1 MNLFIISIFL
11 HFVCLVLLLA
21 FEPIALWLLSIKA
34 EFKASK
40 KMFNSEERVKHIQ
53 VAIKLSDG
61 RKLDGKLIISE
72 TSNLLRTLNGDGKFA
87 VFVAHNGDHKLIAKS
102 SIVEANEKQRNPA
115 KSLSSHNDNG
125 FDPYKILFIPHDAD
139 SQLIESQF
147 KKLSRSY
154 HPARY
159 THAEMPQE
167 IAQYAIEMHKLVE
180 QAYLSLT
187 EQIEIV
193 A

>member
-1 MNLFIISIFL
+1 
-11 HFVCLVLLLA
+11 
-21 FEPIALWLLSIKA
+21 
-34 EFKASK
+34 
-40 KMFNSEERVKHIQ
+40 MFNSQERIKHIQ
-53 VAIKLSDG
+53 VAITLSDG

-102 SIVEANEKQRNPA
+102 SIIEANEKQRKPVKN
-115 KSLSSHNDNG
+115 LSPNNDNG
-125 FDPYKILFIPHDAD
+125 FDPYKILSIPRDAD
-139 SQLIESQF
+139 RQLIESHY

-167 IAQYAIEMHKLVE
+167 IAQYATEMHTLVE